1 MASVYLLNHGY
12 AAYVHDPSIGDVA
25 VAIDAER
32 SLLHDRQ
39 IKRELQCSEAGVG
52 AARSASLIS

>member
-1 MASVYLLNHGY
+1 
-12 AAYVHDPSIGDVA
+12 VA
-25 VAIDAER
+25 VAIDAGR

-52 AARSASLIS
+52 AARPASLIS